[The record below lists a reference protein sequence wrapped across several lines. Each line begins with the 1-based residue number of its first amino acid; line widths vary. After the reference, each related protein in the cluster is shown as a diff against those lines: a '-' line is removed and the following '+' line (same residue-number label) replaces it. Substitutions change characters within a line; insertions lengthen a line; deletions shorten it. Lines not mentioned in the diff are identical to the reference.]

1 MKLAKCLKIQMDP
14 QHTWVGISFDI
25 LEEPTFYK
33 ISDIVKN
40 LGYLLNYRVLNM
52 QAIIFKQAPVLHD
65 TPAIVYYLGL

>member
-25 LEEPTFYK
+25 LEDPTFYK

-52 QAIIFKQAPVLHD
+52 QALIMKEPAASHEIPV
-65 TPAIVYYLGL
+65 IVYYLGL